1 MGLGASVAAVAHGA
15 TVIEK
20 HFTLHRED
28 GGVDSAFSLEPDEM
42 KSLVLGTG
50 RAWRPLGAV
59 VYGSTADEEK
69 SKRYR
74 RSLYVSSDMKNGD
87 LFTPENTKIVRPGL
101 GLPPKDVD
109 RIIGRKA
116 SQDVKKGTPTT
127 WSIVN

>member
-1 MGLGASVAAVAHGA
+1 MGLGASVATVAHGA

-20 HFTLHRED
+20 HFTLDRED

-42 KSLVLGTG
+42 KSLVLETE
-50 RAWRPLGAV
+50 RAWRSLGAV
-59 VYGSTADEEK
+59 VYGGTADEEK

-87 LFTPENTKIVRPGL
+87 LFTHENTKIVRPGL

-116 SQDVKKGTPTT
+116 SQDVKKGTPIT
-127 WSIVN
+127 WAIVN